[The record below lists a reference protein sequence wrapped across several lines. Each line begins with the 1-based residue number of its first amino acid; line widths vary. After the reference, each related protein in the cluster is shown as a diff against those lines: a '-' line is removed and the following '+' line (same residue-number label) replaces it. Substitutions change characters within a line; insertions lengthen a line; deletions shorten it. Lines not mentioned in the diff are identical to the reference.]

1 MGHTKAKNLLKF
13 QKRGWKLVKNGLK
26 IEKFSK
32 KKRAKMG
39 QQCAKVEKEK
49 INWLKGVKTCNKF
62 PKVAKNGLKIE
73 IFRQQKLW
81 TKKRAKIG

>member
-1 MGHTKAKNLLKF
+1 M
-13 QKRGWKLVKNGLK
+13 VKNGLK
-26 IEKFSK
+26 IEKFH
-32 KKRAKMG
+32 KKRGLKWVNNV
-39 QQCAKVEKEK
+39 QKWKKEK